1 MEARDL
7 FTAALQLGEEW
18 RVEECDLRR
27 DEGVLT
33 LRIGFVRGS
42 KFAAPR
48 QGHQLK
54 MPVHDTVERR
64 WRHLNFFQF
73 RTELVARVPRVKTP
87 DGHVVQVEVPWARAG
102 SGFTLLLEAMAML
115 LCGQMPVSETAKL
128 LAIEDTRLWR
138 AVEHHVQA
146 AYGQESWKG
155 VRRILIDETSSRR
168 GHRYV
173 TNIIDADS
181 RKLLFMTEGR
191 SSQTVAAFAAEMRR
205 HGADPTQIELV
216 SMDMSAAY
224 FKGVRE
230 HLPEAEIVFDHFH
243 LMVLAG
249 VALDKVRRELARAGA
264 DLKGSLW
271 ALRGNEWTRSQN
283 QLEIRKALCAQYPKL
298 ARAMMLREMLQD
310 VLAGEDPESLDW
322 WCRRA
327 MRSRLE
333 PFKDLARTIRRHRQ
347 GILAF
352 LKTRVTNGLAEAVNG
367 LLQLAKRSARGF
379 RSFKN
384 FRLIALLKAG
394 RLDLRLPAVL
404 PT

>member
-7 FTAALQLGEEW
+7 FTAALQLGEQW

-27 DEGVLT
+27 EEGVLT

-42 KFAAPR
+42 KFVAPG
-48 QGHQLK
+48 QGHQLGL
-54 MPVHDTVERR
+54 PVHDTVERR
-64 WRHLNFFQF
+64 WQHLNFFQF

-87 DGHVVQVEVPWARAG
+87 EGQVVQVEVPWARAG

-115 LCGQMPVSETAKL
+115 LCRQMPVSEAAEL

-138 AVEHHVQA
+138 TIEHHVEA
-146 AYGQESWKG
+146 AYATQSWKG
-155 VRRILIDETSSRR
+155 VRRILIDETSARR

-173 TNIIDADS
+173 TNIIDADT
-181 RKLLFMTEGR
+181 RRLLFMAEGR
-191 SSQTVAAFAAEMRR
+191 ESQTVAAFAQEMRR
-205 HGADPTQIELV
+205 HGADPAQIELV

-230 HLPEAEIVFDHFH
+230 HLPQAEVVFDLFH
-243 LMVLAG
+243 LMMLAG
-249 VALDKVRRELARAGA
+249 AALDKVRRALAREGA
-264 DLKGSLW
+264 DLKGGLW
-271 ALRGNEWTRSQN
+271 ALRGNQWTRSAT
-283 QLEIRKALCAQYPKL
+283 QLQMRENLCKLYPRL

-310 VLAGEDPESLDW
+310 VLAGQDAESLDW

-352 LKTRVTNGLAEAVNG
+352 LATRVTNGLLEAING

-384 FRLIALLKAG
+384 FRLIALLKAA
-394 RLDLRLPAVL
+394 RLHIALPRVL